1 MILLLV
7 IAAWILVVSMV
18 AGLCAAART
27 GDIAQLAH
35 ASAPIG
41 WGESPAWE
49 PVEHLEISARANL
62 RPVRSAEPGAALL
75 HSDGVAA

>member
-7 IAAWILVVSMV
+7 IAAWVLVLPLV
-18 AGLCAAART
+18 AGLCAAARA
-27 GDIAQLAH
+27 GDLAQLDH

-41 WGESPAWE
+41 WGEAPAWE

-62 RPVRSAEPGAALL
+62 RPVGSAEPGASLL
-75 HSDGVAA
+75 RSDGVAA